1 MNIKREVFP
10 PSYDI
15 NSLEILAKWNLDP
28 ESDLVS
34 GATPDLDPESDP
46 ASGASSDLDPESDS
60 ASGATPDLDP
70 ESDFASSTTPNL
82 DSESDPI
89 SGEILGLLFDFVGC
103 QQNEDIKIVR
113 MK

>member
-1 MNIKREVFP
+1 MNFASATIP
-10 PSYDI
+10 
-15 NSLEILAKWNLDP
+15 NLDP
-28 ESDLVS
+28 ESNF
-34 GATPDLDPESDP
+34 
-46 ASGASSDLDPESDS
+46 ASGAALN
-60 ASGATPDLDP
+60 LDP
-70 ESDFASSTTPNL
+70 ESDFASDATPNL

>member
-28 ESDLVS
+28 ESDLAS

-46 ASGASSDLDPESDS
+46 

>member
-28 ESDLVS
+28 ESDL
-34 GATPDLDPESDP
+34 
-46 ASGASSDLDPESDS
+46 

-113 MK
+113 IK

>member
-28 ESDLVS
+28 ESDLAS

-46 ASGASSDLDPESDS
+46 ASGASS
-60 ASGATPDLDP
+60 DLDP

>member
-1 MNIKREVFP
+1 M
-10 PSYDI
+10 
-15 NSLEILAKWNLDP
+15 
-28 ESDLVS
+28 
-34 GATPDLDPESDP
+34 DP
-46 ASGASSDLDPESDS
+46 ASGAAPNLDPELGL
-60 ASGATPDLDP
+60 ASGAIPNLDP
-70 ESDFASSTTPNL
+70 ELNFASGATPNL

>member
-28 ESDLVS
+28 ESDL
-34 GATPDLDPESDP
+34 
-46 ASGASSDLDPESDS
+46 

>member
-28 ESDLVS
+28 ESNL
-34 GATPDLDPESDP
+34 
-46 ASGASSDLDPESDS
+46 
-60 ASGATPDLDP
+60 ASGATLNLDP
-70 ESDFASSTTPNL
+70 ESDFASDATPNL

>member
-15 NSLEILAKWNLDP
+15 TYLEIVAI
-28 ESDLVS
+28 
-34 GATPDLDPESDP
+34 
-46 ASGASSDLDPESDS
+46 SDLDPESDS

>member
-1 MNIKREVFP
+1 MDPVRGA
-10 PSYDI
+10 
-15 NSLEILAKWNLDP
+15 NSDLDPESNLASGATPNLDP
-28 ESDLVS
+28 ESDF
-34 GATPDLDPESDP
+34 TSD
-46 ASGASSDLDPESDS
+46 A
-60 ASGATPDLDP
+60 
-70 ESDFASSTTPNL
+70 TPNL

>member
-1 MNIKREVFP
+1 M
-10 PSYDI
+10 D
-15 NSLEILAKWNLDP
+15 LASGVTLNLDP
-28 ESDLVS
+28 ELDL
-34 GATPDLDPESDP
+34 
-46 ASGASSDLDPESDS
+46 
-60 ASGATPDLDP
+60 ASGATPNLDP
-70 ESDFASSTTPNL
+70 ELGLASGATPNL

>member
-28 ESDLVS
+28 ESDL
-34 GATPDLDPESDP
+34 
-46 ASGASSDLDPESDS
+46 

-89 SGEILGLLFDFVGC
+89 SGEILAKKPVPINRAQLKE
-103 QQNEDIKIVR
+103 NR
-113 MK
+113 